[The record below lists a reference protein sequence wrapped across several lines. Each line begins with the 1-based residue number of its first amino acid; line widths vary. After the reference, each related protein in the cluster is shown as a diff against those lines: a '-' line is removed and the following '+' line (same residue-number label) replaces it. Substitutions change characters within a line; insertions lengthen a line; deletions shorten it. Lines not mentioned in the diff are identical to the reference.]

1 MTRRSIV
8 LNLSKLEDELDR
20 KENGGRGPDLFWRQV
35 SLGDEDPV
43 PMCRACIERDVPGA
57 RFEGDAHADPN
68 LPMHRRV
75 LPCETG
81 GAMFCH
87 NVVFGDCASER

>member
-1 MTRRSIV
+1 M
-8 LNLSKLEDELDR
+8 LNLSNVERELDR
-20 KENGGRGPDLFWRQV
+20 KENGGRGPELFWRQV
-35 SLGDEDPV
+35 SLGDEEPV

-57 RFEGDAHADPN
+57 RFEGEETDDPN

-81 GAMFCH
+81 GAAFCC
-87 NVVFGDCASER
+87 NVVLGDCASEG